1 MGGRGGT
8 CFTTQ
13 IRHRNRKVRRM
24 ERKKIEK
31 KNKKKYIVFKTRKER
46 FDENFSAKRLIR
58 FVRMECFG

>member
-1 MGGRGGT
+1 
-8 CFTTQ
+8 
-13 IRHRNRKVRRM
+13 M
-24 ERKKIEK
+24 ERKEIEK